1 MKLLD
6 ERNGPD
12 FDLPEPDGPVKTYV
26 IASLPRTGSTLLCHG
41 IWDTGMAGAPKEY
54 LNPMQIRD
62 WGLRAGKK
70 RNHFLIGPLQTL
82 ARIDIPTHLETV
94 KRLRSSNGWFGL
106 KLHRHTFEEHVEQHA
121 KHLRA
126 EKWIL
131 ITRRDHVAQAV
142 SWARAKQTGRWASWQ
157 KESLPPVWSKR
168 RIAAS
173 LSEIERLER
182 AWEQHFRS
190 QRTIPLRVEYESLIE
205 DFPGTIER
213 VLRYL
218 GVPIPDELPRPS
230 LRRQAD
236 DVSAEWI
243 RRYRSGLP

>member
-6 ERNGPD
+6 PRNGPD
-12 FDLPEPDGPVKTYV
+12 FDLAPPDGPVRTYV

-54 LNPMQIRD
+54 LNSMQIRD
-62 WGLRAGKK
+62 WGLRGGKK

-94 KRLRSSNGWFGL
+94 QGLRSSNGWFGL
-106 KLHRHTFEEHVEQHA
+106 KLHRHHFEQHEEHV
-121 KHLRA
+121 RA
-126 EKWIL
+126 DKWIL

-142 SWARAKQTGRWASWQ
+142 SWARARQTGRWASWQ
-157 KESLPPVWSKR
+157 KESLPPVWSRR
-168 RIAAS
+168 RIRAA
-173 LSEIERLER
+173 LAEVEALER
-182 AWEQHFRS
+182 AWERHFRD
-190 QRTIPLRVEYESLIE
+190 RRIIPLRVEYEQLIE
-205 DFPGTIER
+205 DFPGTVAR

-218 GVPIPDELPRPS
+218 DVPVPAELPRPA

-236 DVSAEWI
+236 EVSAEWI